1 MSLTTFTA
9 LPSET
14 ELKSYQIVATIASN
28 NPHWKKLGG
37 NGKPDEIVATIL
49 SVMLLAR
56 ELGFS
61 PMQAVSGGINNIQGK
76 FEISARLMNQAIRAR
91 GHKIQQKQLTDEI
104 CVLWGKRRDTGE
116 EMEVN
121 YHIEEA
127 RRSGLVRDGSPWKKT
142 PQDMLF
148 ARCISRLARRLYPD
162 CIGSC
167 YIEGEL
173 QESIQGKIIDPIE
186 LPKREEFEIAEAIEV
201 VTDLELPETVDN
213 DHVEEFISETALQTK
228 RTVGDI
234 KKRASEN
241 MDGFLKMF
249 SQWKTKR
256 YPLPEESFSFELQE
270 NVG

>member
-1 MSLTTFTA
+1 MSLTTFTS
-9 LPSET
+9 LPTET

-28 NPHWKKLGG
+28 NPHWRKLGG

-91 GHKIQQKQLTDEI
+91 GHKMQQRILTDEL
-104 CVLWGKRRDTGE
+104 CTLWGKRRDTGE
-116 EMEVN
+116 EMEVT

-148 ARCISRLARRLYPD
+148 ARCISRLARRLFPD

-173 QESIQGKIIDPIE
+173 QESIQGKVVEPIE
-186 LPKREEFEIAEAIEV
+186 LPKRDEFELVVEPEV
-201 VTDLELPETVDN
+201 KLQLPEGTDSDRVDA
-213 DHVEEFISETALQTK
+213 FIQETSDQTK
-228 RTVGDI
+228 KPFNEI
-234 KKRASEN
+234 KKRAANNIEA
-241 MDGFLKMF
+241 FLSKFREWEMR
-249 SQWKTKR
+249 K
-256 YPLPEESFSFELQE
+256 YPQEEEILLE
-270 NVG
+270 EAYG

>member
-1 MSLTTFTA
+1 MTLTTFTS
-9 LPSET
+9 LPTET
-14 ELKSYQIVATIASN
+14 ELKSYQIVAAIAAN

-37 NGKPDEIVATIL
+37 GGKPEEVVATIL

-91 GHKIQQKQLTDEI
+91 GHKMNVRIMTDEI
-104 CVLWGKRRDTGE
+104 CTIWGKRKDTGE
-116 EMEVN
+116 EMEVT

-173 QESIQGKIIDPIE
+173 QESMQGKVVDMIE
-186 LPKREEFEIAEAIEV
+186 VPKIEEFEVAEDEIG
-201 VTDLELPETVDN
+201 LILPDVN
-213 DHVEEFISETALQTK
+213 ADHVNEFVRETAFQTK
-228 RTVGDI
+228 RTENDI
-234 KKRASEN
+234 RKRAREN
-241 MDGFLKMF
+241 MDGFLRSF
-249 SQWKTKR
+249 TQWEEKR
-256 YPLPEESFSFELQE
+256 YPPLQE
-270 NVG
+270 NLEFELHQNAV